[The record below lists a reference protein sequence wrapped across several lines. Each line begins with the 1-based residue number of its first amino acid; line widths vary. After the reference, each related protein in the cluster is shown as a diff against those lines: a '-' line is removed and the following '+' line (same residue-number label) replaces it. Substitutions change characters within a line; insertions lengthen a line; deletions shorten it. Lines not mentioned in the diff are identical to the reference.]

1 VRGRARAGAS
11 RPAAGDGTPGGIGF
25 CECCGRPLTLAA
37 LALAVLRS
45 PPVAVASTSRSTSTP
60 KGTPGP
66 KVSPEEKLVASLVAL
81 LEAGTTPWRR
91 EWDAAA
97 GGHHVNLLS
106 GRRYRGANPVLLTL
120 GMHLRGSALP
130 YWCGFAEAKALG
142 IFPRKGSK
150 AVHVLRPQVH
160 QRGEGRLADAAGTG
174 GSGAAGQEAAG
185 AGRRWVSYRP
195 VAVFNA
201 ADLEGE
207 ALEGLIQKRRQAEGV
222 IQRPEPLRLSAAEA
236 VQSSWP
242 VPVRYGGDRACYLPG
257 PDRIHLPDRAAFHSA
272 SALYATWAHEAIHST
287 GHSSRLARDLSGGM
301 GAEGNGGIAYAR
313 EELVAEL
320 GAVLLGDR
328 LEIGSAMANHAA
340 YLGHWVELLRESP
353 RVLLQVLS
361 DARRA
366 ADLIYPEVTDQ
377 IGSQGGCGGQAQ

>member
-1 VRGRARAGAS
+1 
-11 RPAAGDGTPGGIGF
+11 
-25 CECCGRPLTLAA
+25 
-37 LALAVLRS
+37 
-45 PPVAVASTSRSTSTP
+45 
-60 KGTPGP
+60 
-66 KVSPEEKLVASLVAL
+66 VASLVAL

-91 EWDAAA
+91 EWDAAS

-106 GRRYRGANPVLLTL
+106 GRRYRGANPALLTL

-130 YWCGFAEAKALG
+130 YWCGFSEAKALG

-160 QRGEGRLADAAGTG
+160 QGVESRLAEPGSVAQG
-174 GSGAAGQEAAG
+174 GQVLAG
-185 AGRRWVSYRP
+185 ADGQQSVQPGPSWVSYRP
-195 VAVFNA
+195 VALFNA

-207 ALEGLIQKRRQAEGV
+207 ALEALIQKRRQAEGAV
-222 IQRPEPLRLSAAEA
+222 LRPVPARLADAEA
-236 VQSSWP
+236 VLTSWA
-242 VPVRYGGDRACYLPG
+242 VPVCFAGDRACYLPV
-257 PDRIHLPDRAAFHSA
+257 PDRIQLPDRTAFHSA
-272 SALYATWAHEAIHST
+272 EALYATWAHEVIHST

-301 GAEGNGGIAYAR
+301 GEGGDGGRAYAR

-340 YLGHWVELLRESP
+340 YLGHWIELLRESP

-361 DARRA
+361 DARKA
-366 ADLIYPEVTDQ
+366 ADLVCPEASEAA
-377 IGSQGGCGGQAQ
+377 GS

>member
-1 VRGRARAGAS
+1 
-11 RPAAGDGTPGGIGF
+11 
-25 CECCGRPLTLAA
+25 
-37 LALAVLRS
+37 
-45 PPVAVASTSRSTSTP
+45 
-60 KGTPGP
+60 
-66 KVSPEEKLVASLVAL
+66 VASLVAL

-91 EWDAAA
+91 EWHAAS

-106 GRRYRGANPVLLTL
+106 GRRYRGANPALLTL

-160 QRGEGRLADAAGTG
+160 QGGESRLSESGSAAKG
-174 GSGAAGQEAAG
+174 GQGSAG
-185 AGRRWVSYRP
+185 ADGLPSVQPGRSWVSYRP
-195 VAVFNA
+195 VALFNA
-201 ADLEGE
+201 LDLEGA
-207 ALEGLIQKRRQAEGV
+207 ALEALIQKRGQAEGAGL
-222 IQRPEPLRLSAAEA
+222 RPEPERLVAADA
-236 VQSSWP
+236 VLDRWP
-242 VPVRYGGDRACYLPG
+242 VPVCFGGDRACYLPV
-257 PDRIHLPDRAAFHSA
+257 PDRIQLPDRSAFHSA
-272 SALYATWAHEAIHST
+272 GALYATWAHEVIHST
-287 GHSSRLARDLSGGM
+287 GHSSRLARNLSGGM
-301 GAEGNGGIAYAR
+301 GDGGDGGRAYAR

-361 DARRA
+361 DARKA
-366 ADLIYPEVTDQ
+366 ADLVCPES
-377 IGSQGGCGGQAQ
+377 G

>member
-1 VRGRARAGAS
+1 M
-11 RPAAGDGTPGGIGF
+11 
-25 CECCGRPLTLAA
+25 
-37 LALAVLRS
+37 
-45 PPVAVASTSRSTSTP
+45 
-60 KGTPGP
+60 
-66 KVSPEEKLVASLVAL
+66 ASLIAL

-91 EWDAAA
+91 EWDGSA

-120 GMHLRGSALP
+120 GLHLRGSALP

-160 QRGEGRLADAAGTG
+160 QRGESQLAEASEGDSQPLAAAGR
-174 GSGAAGQEAAG
+174 S
-185 AGRRWVSYRP
+185 WVSYRP
-195 VAVFNA
+195 VALFNA
-201 ADLEGE
+201 ADLEGK

-222 IQRPEPLRLSAAEA
+222 QLRPQPERLAAAEA
-236 VQSSWP
+236 VLSRWP
-242 VPVRYGGDRACYLPG
+242 VPVSFAGDRACYLPV
-257 PDRIHLPDRAAFHSA
+257 PDRIQLPDRTAFHSA
-272 SALYATWAHEAIHST
+272 GALYATWAHEVIHST

-301 GAEGNGGIAYAR
+301 GEGGDGGRAYAR

-340 YLGHWVELLRESP
+340 YLGHWVQLLRESP

-361 DARRA
+361 DARKA
-366 ADLIYPEVTDQ
+366 ADLICPESS
-377 IGSQGGCGGQAQ
+377 GE